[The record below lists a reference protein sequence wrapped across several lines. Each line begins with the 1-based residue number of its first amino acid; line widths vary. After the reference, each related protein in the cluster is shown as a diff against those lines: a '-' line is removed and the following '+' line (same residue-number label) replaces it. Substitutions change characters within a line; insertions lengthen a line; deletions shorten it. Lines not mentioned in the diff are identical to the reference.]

1 MLVSITYSSHW
12 LFLWGT
18 VSHNINIIDGPH
30 FFLFFLISSSL
41 ATIRKPSGV
50 EVSFCMS
57 PLKHHAAH
65 LWLEISFWD
74 LPFTKAPSANPWRTL
89 SRAWPW
95 RDETTRGRRRA
106 ACPPPPKTPSRAL
119 PARLFIVKKGVF
131 QNLNTGR
138 WFSVGFSHLSLLLF
152 LSLLFLAFKW

>member
-1 MLVSITYSSHW
+1 MKC
-12 LFLWGT
+12 LFQSLILLIDFTFWGT
-18 VSHNINIIDGPH
+18 ISHNINIIDGPH
-30 FFLFFLISSSL
+30 FFLFLYLHHWPLSESL
-41 ATIRKPSGV
+41 QEWRCRFA
-50 EVSFCMS
+50 CLH
-57 PLKHHAAH
+57 LKHHAAR

-74 LPFTKAPSANPWRTL
+74 LPFTKAPSAWRTL

-138 WFSVGFSHLSLLLF
+138 WFSLGFSPLSLLLF
-152 LSLLFLAFKW
+152 LSPLFLAFKW